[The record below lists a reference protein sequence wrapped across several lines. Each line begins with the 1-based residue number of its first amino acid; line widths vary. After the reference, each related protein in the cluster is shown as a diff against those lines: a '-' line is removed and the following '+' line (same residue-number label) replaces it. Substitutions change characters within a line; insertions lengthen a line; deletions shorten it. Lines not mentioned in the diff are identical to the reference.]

1 MKLGFVDLSARIWH
15 LLETKNQREHTVH
28 LSYFAGTQFGSLL
41 ELREVSALTDKV
53 QPWVF
58 PNVAG
63 TGPVNVKSF
72 GKQLADRQRPPD
84 LRLKNRSKETCGLVL
99 PGGRWTPHDLRRSA
113 ATLMVELGVIDEC
126 LNHII
131 DSWVRR
137 VYVRNRRLSDQ
148 AKAFDALGE
157 CLNRLVL
164 DAMLTLRQGDQPFP
178 NLLRPAL
185 PEVLV
190 VGTDVARL
198 ANSLRASLRSSSNCC
213 SRAGEASKP
222 NRW

>member
-1 MKLGFVDLSARIWH
+1 MGAAWADCADDSVELARHGEHAEVKLGFVDLSARKWH

-28 LSYFAGTQFGSLL
+28 LSDFAVTQFESLL

-113 ATLMVELGVIDEC
+113 ATLMAELGVSGDVIDEC

-131 DSWVRR
+131 ESRVRR

-164 DAMLTLRQGDQPFP
+164 DAMLTLRQGT
-178 NLLRPAL
+178 RPR
-185 PEVLV
+185 
-190 VGTDVARL
+190 VATR
-198 ANSLRASLRSSSNCC
+198 SPTASLPSDR
-213 SRAGEASKP
+213 
-222 NRW
+222 